1 MYKENGE
8 ILTETK
14 FFTPEDY
21 YLLCD
26 KLGNFFEMDNG
37 KILWRFNGETLPVEL
52 VEQLLQEKDSLQLLE
67 FYEITSQNHNKLVS
81 NIHGT
86 LRLALQNK
94 PYLVYTQAPN
104 IYIALTQKYRIPD
117 AAVLPEK
124 VELNDKKWVINPLI
138 VVEVVSPSSEKLDFD
153 DKLREYRS
161 IETLQEYLIISQD
174 ELYIAHYTRH
184 THTQWFYET
193 YQNKIDEIVLSSVGI
208 TLTLAEIYKNVEIIT
223 N

>member
-1 MYKENGE
+1 MNKENDE
-8 ILTETK
+8 ILTKTK
-14 FFTPEDY
+14 LFTADEY

-67 FYEITSQNHNKLVS
+67 LYEMASENHNKIVS
-81 NIHGT
+81 NIHG
-86 LRLALQNK
+86 RLFIALLDE

-117 AAVLPEK
+117 ATVLPEK
-124 VELNDKKWVINPLI
+124 IELNDKKWVINPLI

-174 ELYIAHYTRH
+174 QLYIAHYTRS
-184 THTQWFYET
+184 TDKRWFYET
-193 YQNKIDEIVLSSVGI
+193 YDNKENEILLSSIGVK
-208 TLTLAEIYKNVEIIT
+208 LTMKDVYENVKEL
-223 N
+223 

>member
-8 ILTETK
+8 IATGTK
-14 FFTPEDY
+14 FFTPEEY

-67 FYEITSQNHNKLVS
+67 FYEMASENHNKLVS
-81 NIHGT
+81 NIHG
-86 LRLALQNK
+86 RLFIALLNE
-94 PYLVYTQAPN
+94 PYQVYTQAPN

-124 VELNDKKWVINPLI
+124 VELNDKKWVTNPLI

-161 IETLQEYLIISQD
+161 IETLQEYLIIAQD
-174 ELYIAHYTRH
+174 ELYIAHYTRN

-193 YQNKIDEIVLSSVGI
+193 YNNKTDEIILSSIGVK
-208 TLTLAEIYKNVEIIT
+208 LTLKEIYKNVELIT